1 MLPPQKTEF
10 LSMSNSCFL
19 AEKESFTHAEKCSSP
34 LLQAVSS
41 PIGKTKIHFFLK
53 KKGMGTADGHPYS
66 RFSSAQQTQNNYFVF
81 FLMSIYLFIFSVL
94 KQIPDLEIT
103 SSPDYSASQ
112 GQKVHRNLKQNHKV

>member
-53 KKGMGTADGHPYS
+53 KKEWG
-66 RFSSAQQTQNNYFVF
+66 QQTDIHTAGLVVP
-81 FLMSIYLFIFSVL
+81 SKHRTTILFSF
-94 KQIPDLEIT
+94 
-103 SSPDYSASQ
+103 
-112 GQKVHRNLKQNHKV
+112 